1 MLMLKSMTGYGKA
14 ECILG
19 DSVWQIELRTVN
31 SKVLDFNCRVPQL
44 FKAFENEIRKIIAK
58 HLQRGKVD
66 LLLSMQNNAS
76 TISHSQ
82 IDQEVVKNYYE
93 QLQALSVDVSVP
105 LGSNVLSDIL
115 RLPDVLRPVE
125 ECLTEDDIDKF
136 FKALAQA
143 CVDLDDF
150 RRHEGKSLQQDFNNR
165 IGVIANYLEQINAIK
180 DNRIIRLRERF
191 AADLEKYFGQIPTN
205 DNRLEQE
212 IIYYIEKL
220 DITEEIVRLH
230 QHLQYF
236 SDTMDMPESQGKKLN
251 FITQEIGREINTI
264 GSKANDAEMQHL
276 VVNMKDELEKIKE
289 QMLNIL

>member
-191 AADLEKYFGQIPTN
+191 AADLEKYFGQIPTD